1 MAAFREA
8 VRLRPDLAEA
18 HRNLGSVLEKLG
30 RSEEATSAYREALRL
45 RPDLEM
51 PSPAPFFGLIL
62 ETLGGYDDA
71 LVEHRQMI
79 RLRPGYPVAHY
90 NLGTTLR
97 NLGRLEEAA
106 GAFREALCLGRAG
119 WAYETLARQA
129 LDEVR
134 SMMED
139 EKRLAS
145 LRSALAAAEAPK
157 TDGQREAAATDQM
170 RLGKLLVRLNRL
182 EEAEAAFREAIRL
195 KPDLASAHFFL
206 GVTLHRLGLYE
217 QAVTTYKK
225 ALGIGQGSAMIY
237 RNLGLA
243 LQRLGRLQEAEAV
256 LSEAVLMRPN
266 FPLAHYN
273 LGRTLFKL
281 GRYGDAARA
290 YRRAIQLGGPAWSF
304 KPQAEDALAQAL
316 ARD

>member
-1 MAAFREA
+1 M
-8 VRLRPDLAEA
+8 D
-18 HRNLGSVLEKLG
+18 
-30 RSEEATSAYREALRL
+30 
-45 RPDLEM
+45 
-51 PSPAPFFGLIL
+51 
-62 ETLGGYDDA
+62 
-71 LVEHRQMI
+71 
-79 RLRPGYPVAHY
+79 
-90 NLGTTLR
+90 
-97 NLGRLEEAA
+97 EAA
-106 GAFREALCLGRAG
+106 EAFREALRVGRPG

-134 SMMED
+134 SMIED
-139 EKRLAS
+139 ERRLTP
-145 LRSALAAAEAPK
+145 LRSARAGAQMPQTDAE
-157 TDGQREAAATDQM
+157 RETTAGEQI

-182 EEAEAAFREAIRL
+182 EEAENAFREAIRL

-243 LQRLGRLQEAEAV
+243 LHRTGRLQEAEAAF
-256 LSEAVLMRPN
+256 SEAVLMRPN

-273 LGRTLFKL
+273 LGRILFKL

-290 YRRAIQLGGPAWSF
+290 YRRAIQLGGYAWHY
-304 KPQAEDALAQAL
+304 KPQAEDSLAQAME
-316 ARD
+316 RE